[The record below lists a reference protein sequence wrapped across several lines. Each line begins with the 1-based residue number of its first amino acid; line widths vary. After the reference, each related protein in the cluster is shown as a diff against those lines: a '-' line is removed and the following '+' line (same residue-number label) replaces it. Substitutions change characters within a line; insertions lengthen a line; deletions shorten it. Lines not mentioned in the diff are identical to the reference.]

1 MVEAAERSFDFT
13 QFIIPTLIIA
23 GTILVGWIIEWIVF
37 GWFHR
42 LARRTSWRGDD
53 LLVQTLRWKIL
64 FWLLLLG
71 VYLALPSIPLELN
84 SGTVSLFNRVLF
96 TLFIISATITIAQ
109 IATGLIN
116 ISSNTD
122 TRPALSIVN
131 NIVRVAIY
139 ISGFLIV
146 LGYFGQS
153 ITPALAALGV
163 TGLAVSLAL
172 QATLTDLISGLQ
184 IILTRPIRPGDYV
197 KLSTGEEGYVTDIN
211 WRITRIQ
218 QLANNMVIVPN
229 STITSSI
236 LVNYFEPQRE
246 LSVLINIGVSY
257 DCDLEHV
264 ERVTVEVAKEIM
276 QSVPGGIPDNDPFIR
291 YNTFSDFSINF
302 TVILR
307 GKEFVD
313 QYLLKHEFIK
323 RLHQRY
329 RQEGIEIPFPIR
341 TLEFKDSDSK
351 QSISA
356 TLQPDQRP
364 AQ

>member
-13 QFIIPTLIIA
+13 QFLIPTLILA
-23 GTILVGWIIEWIVF
+23 GIILVGWIIEWIVF

-42 LARRTSWRGDD
+42 LARRTSWHGDD
-53 LLVQTLRWKIL
+53 LLIQTLRWKIL

-71 VYLALPSIPLELN
+71 VYVAVPSIPIELS
-84 SGTVSLFNRVLF
+84 SGTVNLVNRALF
-96 TLFIISATITIAQ
+96 TLFIISATIAIAQ
-109 IATGLIN
+109 IATGM
-116 ISSNTD
+116 ISTSGD
-122 TRPALSIVN
+122 SETRPALSIVN
-131 NIVRVAIY
+131 NIVRVAVY
-139 ISGFLIV
+139 ISGFLII

-153 ITPALAALGV
+153 VTPALAALGV

-172 QATLTDLISGLQ
+172 QATLTDLISGVQ
-184 IILTRPIRPGDYV
+184 IVLTRPIRPGDYV

-211 WRITRIQ
+211 WRTTRIK
-218 QLANNMVIVPN
+218 QLANNMVVVPN

-236 LVNYFEPQRE
+236 LINYCEPQRE
-246 LSVLINIGVSY
+246 LSVLIDIGISY
-257 DCDLEHV
+257 ECDLEHV
-264 ERVTVEVAKEIM
+264 ERVTVEVAKEVM
-276 QSVPGGIPDNDPFIR
+276 QSVPGGIPENDPFIR
-291 YNTFSDFSINF
+291 YNSFSDFSINF

-329 RQEGIEIPFPIR
+329 RQEGIDIPFPIR

-351 QSISA
+351 QSISTA
-356 TLQPDQRP
+356 LQPEQQP